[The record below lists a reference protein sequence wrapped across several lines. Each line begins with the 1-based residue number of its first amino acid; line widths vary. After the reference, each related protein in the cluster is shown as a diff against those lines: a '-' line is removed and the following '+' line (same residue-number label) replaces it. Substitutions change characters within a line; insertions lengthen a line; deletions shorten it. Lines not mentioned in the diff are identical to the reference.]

1 MAVSSDVLTSI
12 MLELTQGAAEIA
24 KEELETMVRSIRKA
38 KRVYVAGA
46 GRSGFIAR
54 GFAMRLMHLG
64 MQAYVVGEPT
74 TPAIRAH
81 DLLVILSGSGNTS
94 GLVAMAE
101 KAKALQADIALLTT
115 NRKSKLA
122 ELCDTK
128 LLLPGVSKE
137 EAGIQGRSI
146 QMSGS
151 MYEQLAWICCH
162 AMVVMM
168 MKESGLSSSDLM
180 TRHANLE

>member
-1 MAVSSDVLTSI
+1 MSSNILTSI

-24 KEELETMVRSIRKA
+24 KEELEAMVHKITNA

-46 GRSGFIAR
+46 GRSGFIAS
-54 GFAMRLMHLG
+54 GFAMRLMHMGL
-64 MQAYVVGEPT
+64 QAYVVGEPT
-74 TPAIRAH
+74 TPAIRKH
-81 DLLVILSGSGNTS
+81 DLLVILSGSGNTT

-101 KAKALQADIALLTT
+101 KARSLHANLALMTT
-115 NRKSKLA
+115 NKDGVLSA
-122 ELCDTK
+122 MTDTK
-128 LLLPGVSKE
+128 IMIPGVSKE

-151 MYEQLAWICCH
+151 MYEQLAWICCD

-168 MKESGLSSSDLM
+168 MQESGQSSSDLM